1 MTEEEE
7 EEEDEED
14 DDEGGEEEGNPEADD
29 DKRCRQPPI
38 CLANC
43 SVKSMPSSSLISVWA
58 WVEAAES
65 KPLRIASWTERLEEE
80 RGGMVGSGE

>member
-1 MTEEEE
+1 MKEE
-7 EEEDEED
+7 EEEDD
-14 DDEGGEEEGNPEADD
+14 KEGGEEEGKAEADV

-43 SVKSMPSSSLISVWA
+43 SVRSMRSSSLISVWA

-65 KPLRIASWTERLEEE
+65 NPLRIASWTDRLD
-80 RGGMVGSGE
+80 RRKGKWLSGRMY

>member
-1 MTEEEE
+1 VEKDEEEE
-7 EEEDEED
+7 EEEDEDE
-14 DDEGGEEEGNPEADD
+14 DEGGEEEGKADAEV

-43 SVKSMPSSSLISVWA
+43 NVKSMRSSSLISVWA

-65 KPLRIASWTERLEEE
+65 KPLRIACWTDRLDRR
-80 RGGMVGSGE
+80 RGEWLSG